1 MENVLGW
8 QQAQSGNSVSAMDYF
23 LGVSRM
29 EPFCEMGK
37 VLLVNIS
44 GFLWVLGGGGV
55 KGVVG
60 KTRLLAWEE
69 VWSCSGSL

>member
-1 MENVLGW
+1 
-8 QQAQSGNSVSAMDYF
+8 
-23 LGVSRM
+23 M

-44 GFLWVLGGGGV
+44 GFLWVFVGFGGGV